1 MAEPRLRQLH
11 WERERERG
19 GALTYRES
27 PETCFFF
34 CVCVSVDLGG
44 NIKWWFRL
52 EAKDSGRQRT
62 YCRANKLLV
71 KWRNERDNEP
81 DLFLRPLGIFSMP
94 ASWRKSTPGLLGNN
108 INFTFKKKNTLFRA
122 KDDDGNK
129 STTTEKWLD
138 MATFSRLVTNC
149 ECNFINWHTAGRIIW
164 KAECFPHNAD
174 GQGCCHPQLD
184 NRKKKKISFF
194 FFFFFAADYEEREFA
209 VGCPP
214 IRDNNSSTLL
224 LIFNIVS
231 NFILTFLP
239 NRFVAPYL
247 VKLYIYFGTLTCR
260 NSASILSR

>member
-1 MAEPRLRQLH
+1 MSAHSRPSRWPSLD
-11 WERERERG
+11 WGSCTGKERERG

-108 INFTFKKKNTLFRA
+108 INFTFKKKTLYFGLRM
-122 KDDDGNK
+122 
-129 STTTEKWLD
+129 TTEISRPRPRNGWIWRPSHVSWPTVN
-138 MATFSRLVTNC
+138 AT
-149 ECNFINWHTAGRIIW
+149 
-164 KAECFPHNAD
+164 
-174 GQGCCHPQLD
+174 
-184 NRKKKKISFF
+184 
-194 FFFFFAADYEEREFA
+194 
-209 VGCPP
+209 
-214 IRDNNSSTLL
+214 SST
-224 LIFNIVS
+224 
-231 NFILTFLP
+231 
-239 NRFVAPYL
+239 
-247 VKLYIYFGTLTCR
+247 GTR
-260 NSASILSR
+260 PEE